1 MKTSENLLAMSQSDK
16 CIQLG
21 WTVNYSTFIIQ
32 HNKEYNN
39 YTVQLGLFI
48 ICSKKKT
55 QNRRWW
61 GLQRQHNCLKK
72 TQAWI
77 PVHQLLEKM
86 PSQPKEYCNSG
97 QVQVPAKDQ
106 GVESLDLGGFKFLFS
121 SEIRVF
127 LHSYSSKFAPLK
139 KNKNTTT

>member
-55 QNRRWW
+55 QNKNM
-61 GLQRQHNCLKK
+61 LSKK
-72 TQAWI
+72 QKTKKHVI
-77 PVHQLLEKM
+77 C
-86 PSQPKEYCNSG
+86 S
-97 QVQVPAKDQ
+97 
-106 GVESLDLGGFKFLFS
+106 
-121 SEIRVF
+121 VF
-127 LHSYSSKFAPLK
+127 
-139 KNKNTTT
+139 